1 MDNSGIS
8 LIGSCLPVCVR
19 LGVKVMKG
27 VKSTDD
33 NEGRAIPMRECANV
47 GIASCQKSKFENVKI
62 AR

>member
-8 LIGSCLPVCVR
+8 LIGSCLLVLVR

-27 VKSTDD
+27 AKSTGD
-33 NEGRAIPMRECANV
+33 NEGRAIPTGERVSV
-47 GIASCQKSKFENVKI
+47 GIASCQKSKFETVKI